1 MAIEV
6 YTLPGCVHC
15 ARALDLL
22 RRREIAYEERSGV
35 GIPRFRA
42 TLAEVTGRST
52 VPQVVIRGEPVG
64 GNDRLAALDR
74 AGALLPLVRGE
85 AFPHAVAARR
95 RALLGT
101 LGRFLGFGDGAD
113 AWRHESSSSI
123 VVAASSSGPSSHRAM
138 RPMISRGTSTLV
150 PPARSSVEGPR
161 PPSVPVGRSLM
172 DRRES

>member
-1 MAIEV
+1 MAPRSGNGETVAIEI

-22 RRREIAYEERSGV
+22 RRREIAYQERSGV

-74 AGALLPLVRGE
+74 AGALLPLVRGD

-95 RALLGT
+95 RALRGK
-101 LGRFLGFGDGAD
+101 LGRFLGFGDCAD
-113 AWRHESSSSI
+113 AWRHEVI
-123 VVAASSSGPSSHRAM
+123 VIDRRGGVLERTVVASSDAADDLARRLNARASGP
-138 RPMISRGTSTLV
+138 IVGGGTST
-150 PPARSSVEGPR
+150 A
-161 PPSVPVGRSLM
+161 
-172 DRRES
+172 